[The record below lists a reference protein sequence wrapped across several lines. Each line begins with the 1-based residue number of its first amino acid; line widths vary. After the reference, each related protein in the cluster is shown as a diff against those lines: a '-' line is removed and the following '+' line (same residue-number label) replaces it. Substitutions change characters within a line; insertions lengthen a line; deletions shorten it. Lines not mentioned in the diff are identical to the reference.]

1 MLSVDVGK
9 LDGHEI
15 VNHNVGGR
23 ESGPQQVGH
32 DVDDLFV
39 KARET

>member
-1 MLSVDVGK
+1 MLGVDVSE

-15 VNHNVGGR
+15 VDHYIGGR